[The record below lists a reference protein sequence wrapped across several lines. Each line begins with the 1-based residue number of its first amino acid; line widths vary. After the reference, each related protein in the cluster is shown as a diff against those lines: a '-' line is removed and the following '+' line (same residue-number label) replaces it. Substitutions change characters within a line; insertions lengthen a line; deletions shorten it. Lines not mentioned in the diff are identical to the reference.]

1 MRKAGQANFAFY
13 LVFDPYSTRTGIAGG
28 ASPDAG
34 NEDGDV
40 GVTWS
45 ADTTGEAISE
55 LRREANEGPVYRWTG
70 EFADP
75 ALEDSYLRASWS
87 EIHSRLRGVLIAVY
101 VFVSWMVFDFITLD
115 FTWPFVILAL
125 GRLAALGAILAA
137 LKFFRSPS
145 DRRAFM
151 TCALVT
157 QLLVALISPVSLTL
171 GQVDFAAALLSVVVI
186 LFAFYIGVPT
196 RLAANLTLALALCIG
211 FVLITPSLADVSAI
225 TLIEI
230 CVLFGVVNAIGV
242 EMVRAANRLR
252 REGFVTLL
260 RQQELYDELKREVG
274 VRQEAEQAV
283 RATEESF
290 QSIFYAAPLP
300 IALVDPGT
308 FQVMQANIAALRLF
322 GIADENV
329 AGLDVRQLFDDE
341 DIPERLDKLVL
352 TGRAG
357 SPVEFG
363 MKRVDGTIIH
373 VLVSAAIVHFQ
384 GQRAMLIGIQDVTA
398 RRKEAEAL
406 REARDQATAASR
418 SKSEFLANMSHELRT
433 PLNAIIGFSEAL
445 ERELFGPVGNPR
457 YREYAEDIHN
467 SGVHLLSLIN
477 DILDLSKIEA
487 GHFKLHEDET
497 ELDHVVESATRIVR
511 HRAQQANIL
520 LECSLPEPSL
530 VIVADERA
538 LKQVLINLVSNA
550 VKFSLDGGAITISG
564 QITAECLR
572 ISVTDR
578 GCGIAKDDI
587 PRALTPFTQLDGS
600 LSRQHEGTGL
610 GLPLAKH
617 LTELHGGSLSI
628 ESEVGQGTTVHVD
641 LPLSRIVS
649 RNVPKDVAGY

>member
-1 MRKAGQANFAFY
+1 MKRD
-13 LVFDPYSTRTGIAGG
+13 VCVTR
-28 ASPDAG
+28 
-34 NEDGDV
+34 
-40 GVTWS
+40 S
-45 ADTTGEAISE
+45 ADTMGEVLST
-55 LRREANEGPVYRWTG
+55 LRREPESEPVYRWTG

-75 ALEDSYLRASWS
+75 VLEDNYIRASWP
-87 EIHSRLRGVLIAVY
+87 EIHSRLSSVLIAVY
-101 VFVSWMVFDFITLD
+101 VFVSWMVFDY
-115 FTWPFVILAL
+115 VAL
-125 GRLAALGAILAA
+125 GFSWSFVALTLGRFAALGAVLLA
-137 LKFFRSPS
+137 LKVFCEPEDQRP
-145 DRRAFM
+145 FM
-151 TCALVT
+151 ACAVLT
-157 QLLVALISPVSLTL
+157 QLLVALIAPLSLML

-196 RLAANLTLALALCIG
+196 RLTTNLLLSSALCIG
-211 FVLITPSLADVSAI
+211 FIAVTPSLADVSMI
-225 TLIEI
+225 TLLEI
-230 CVLFGVVNAIGV
+230 CLLFGVVNAIGV

-252 REGFVTLL
+252 RSGFATLL

-300 IALVDPGT
+300 ISLVDPAT
-308 FQVMQANIAALRLF
+308 FHVMQANMAALKLF
-322 GIADENV
+322 GIEEDDV
-329 AGLDVRQLFDDE
+329 AGLDVRQLFLEE
-341 DIPERLDKLVL
+341 DLSGRLDRQIL

-357 SPVEFG
+357 SPFELS
-363 MKRVDGTIIH
+363 MKRMDGSTIH
-373 VLVSAAIVHFQ
+373 VLVSAATLHFQ
-384 GQRAMLIGIQDVTA
+384 GRRAMLIGIQDVTA

-406 REARDQATAASR
+406 RDARDQATAASR

-497 ELDHVVESATRIVR
+497 ELDHVIESATRIVR
-511 HRAQQANIL
+511 HRAQQANIDI
-520 LECSLPEPSL
+520 ECRMPEPP
-530 VIVADERA
+530 IVVVVDERA
-538 LKQVLINLVSNA
+538 LKQILINLVSNA
-550 VKFSLDGGAITISG
+550 VKFSPDGSAISISG
-564 QITAECLR
+564 QLTAKYLR
-572 ISVTDR
+572 ISVTDQ
-578 GCGIAKDDI
+578 GAGIAEDDI

-617 LTELHGGSLSI
+617 LTELHGGTLSI
-628 ESEVGQGTTVHVD
+628 ESEPGKGTTVHVD
-641 LPLSRIVS
+641 LPLSRVVN
-649 RNVPKDVAGY
+649 RGTPKETGVL

>member
-1 MRKAGQANFAFY
+1 M
-13 LVFDPYSTRTGIAGG
+13 ST
-28 ASPDAG
+28 
-34 NEDGDV
+34 
-40 GVTWS
+40 
-45 ADTTGEAISE
+45 
-55 LRREANEGPVYRWTG
+55 LRQEPEKEPAYRWTG

-75 ALEDSYLRASWS
+75 VLEDNYIRASWS
-87 EIHSRLRGVLIAVY
+87 EIHSRLSAVLIAVY
-101 VFVSWMVFDFITLD
+101 VFVSWMAFDFIALGFSWAFFGLT
-115 FTWPFVILAL
+115 L
-125 GRLAALGAILAA
+125 GRLGALGSILMA
-137 LKFFRSPS
+137 LKFFRAPS

-151 TCALVT
+151 ACAIAT
-157 QLLVALISPVSLTL
+157 QLLVAIVAPLSLML
-171 GQVDFAAALLSVVVI
+171 SGVDFAAALLSIVVI

-196 RLAANLTLALALCIG
+196 RLSTNLALSSMLCIG
-211 FVLITPSLADVSAI
+211 FVAVTPSLADVSMI

-230 CVLFGVVNAIGV
+230 CVLFAVVNAIGV

-252 REGFVTLL
+252 RTGFTTLL
-260 RQQELYDELKREVG
+260 RQQELYDELKREVS
-274 VRQEAEQAV
+274 VREEAEQAV
-283 RATEESF
+283 RTTEESF

-300 IALVDPGT
+300 ISLIDPAT
-308 FQVMQANIAALRLF
+308 FQVMQANIAALKLF
-322 GIADENV
+322 GIEEENV
-329 AGLDVRQLFDDE
+329 AGLDVRHLFDEE
-341 DIPERLDKLVL
+341 DLSGRLDKLIL

-357 SPVEFG
+357 APVELA
-363 MKRVDGTIIH
+363 MKRVDGTLIH
-373 VLVSAAIVHFQ
+373 VLVSAATVHFQ
-384 GQRAMLIGIQDVTA
+384 GRRAMLIGVQDVTA

-406 REARDQATAASR
+406 RDARDQATAASR

-497 ELDHVVESATRIVR
+497 ELDHVVQSAVRIVR
-511 HRAQQANIL
+511 HRAQQANIV
-520 LECSLPEPSL
+520 LECSLPDPSL

-550 VKFSLDGGAITISG
+550 VKFSPDGGEISISG
-564 QITAECLR
+564 QLTADALR
-572 ISVTDR
+572 LSVTDR
-578 GCGIAKDDI
+578 GCGISEDDI

-628 ESEVGQGTTVHVD
+628 ESKLGEGTTVHVS
-641 LPLSRIVS
+641 LPLSRVVN
-649 RNVPKDVAGY
+649 RDMPKGLVAY